1 MKYRIPISHHHTH
14 PEIPCDTMK
23 TLFHLIFPNIKKYI
37 LHGII
42 IVPIVIAYANIF
54 QNSLVWDDYDLIV
67 NWPEIRSWENIP
79 KFLMEATN
87 PNYPDT
93 YRPIRYI
100 FSIFMYQ
107 ISGTNP
113 TGYHIATLLLHIAA
127 TLLIYS
133 IIRTLTKDT
142 KIPFITAL
150 LFGVHP
156 IHTEAITWISSGM
169 DMIGV
174 VFMLSSITLVL
185 QPQIRH
191 RLWLSIIFA
200 VLAYF
205 TLEITVVL
213 PFLLA
218 LVIRIKNRH
227 HTQTIKYSTIFPYV
241 LLAMLYL
248 FIRWRAI
255 GIQEVFGHIDGRAD
269 RTFFLMMH
277 AVVVYIQTLIAPI
290 HLTINHMLHT
300 GIPSFM
306 IEIGDA
312 FPTTL
317 TFVRSITIADP
328 HVLLGISIITGSM
341 CGFVFYWS
349 RAPLVSFALGWMMI
363 TFLPVMNIIPGH
375 TLMAERYAYLPS
387 VGFCLIVAI
396 ISTKLLTIT
405 KNHKT
410 HMLVIGMLVCLIL
423 SYTVRT
429 IQRNRDWKNGITLW
443 ETATDQNHYSYIAFT
458 ALGKQ
463 YVAANEFEKAIN
475 AYKHVLHFFP
485 EQKMVIGYLTELYIH
500 ERRYTD
506 AIDLIR
512 SVILLRPQEAEI
524 WIKLGDVYRL
534 IPDPENAS
542 AAYKTA
548 QKLDPDNSMVRT
560 RLSQ

>member
-1 MKYRIPISHHHTH
+1 
-14 PEIPCDTMK
+14 MK
-23 TLFHLIFPNIKKYI
+23 TLFHLIAPNIKKYL
-37 LHGII
+37 LHG
-42 IVPIVIAYANIF
+42 VILLALILAYANIF

-113 TGYHIATLLLHIAA
+113 IGYHMATLLLHIAT
-127 TLLIYS
+127 TLLIFS
-133 IIRTLTKDT
+133 IIRALTKDSR
-142 KIPFITAL
+142 IPFITAL

-174 VFMLSSITLVL
+174 VFMLSSITLIL
-185 QPQIRH
+185 QTKIHH
-191 RLWLSIIFA
+191 RLWLSLVFA
-200 VLAYF
+200 GLAYF

-218 LVIRIKNRH
+218 LVISIKNRH
-227 HTQTIKYSTIFPYV
+227 HTQTIKYSTVFPYV
-241 LLAMLYL
+241 LLAVLYL
-248 FIRWRAI
+248 FIRWRVI

-277 AVVVYIQTLIAPI
+277 AIVIYIQTLIAPI
-290 HLTINHMLHT
+290 HLTVNHMLHT

-317 TFVRSITIADP
+317 AFVRSITIADP
-328 HVLLGISIITGSM
+328 HVLLGVSIITGSM
-341 CGFVFYWS
+341 YGFVFFWS

-387 VGFCLIVAI
+387 AGFCLILAI
-396 ISTKLLTIT
+396 ISVRLLTIT
-405 KNHKT
+405 KNRAPYF
-410 HMLVIGMLVCLIL
+410 LVIFALGSLTL

-443 ETATDQNHYSYIAFT
+443 KTAADQNHYSYIAYT

-463 YVAANEFEKAIN
+463 YVAADEFEKAIE
-475 AYKHVLHFFP
+475 AYNHVLHIFP
-485 EQKMVIGYLTELYIH
+485 EQKMVVGYLTELYIH

-506 AIDLIR
+506 AINLIR

-534 IPDPENAS
+534 IPDPDNAM
-542 AAYKTA
+542 AAYRTA
-548 QKLDPDNSMVRT
+548 QKIDPNNPILIS
-560 RLSQ
+560 RLSK